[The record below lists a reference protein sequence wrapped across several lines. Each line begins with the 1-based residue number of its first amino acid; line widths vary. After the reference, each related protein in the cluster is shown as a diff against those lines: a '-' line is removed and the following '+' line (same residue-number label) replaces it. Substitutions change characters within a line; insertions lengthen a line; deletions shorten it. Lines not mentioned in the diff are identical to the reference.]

1 MRIDKM
7 LANAGYGSRK
17 DVKRLLKNKVVTVDD
32 QIVEKPNIH
41 VDPDLQTICVNG
53 ERVVYEKYIYLM
65 LNKPQG
71 YLSATFDH
79 HASTVIDLVPDKY
92 RHYPLAPVGRLDKNT
107 EGFMLL
113 TNDGVLNHII
123 TSPKNNI
130 YKTYLAK
137 IAGEVTE
144 KHRELFKKGIELDD
158 KYITRPAHLDI
169 NKSGEISEVL
179 ISICEGKFHQ
189 VKRMFQ
195 AVGMKVIYLKRI
207 SIGDLT
213 LDETLK
219 LGDSRLLN
227 EEEMAYIYSLKQRR
241 GD

>member
-1 MRIDKM
+1 M
-7 LANAGYGSRK
+7 
-17 DVKRLLKNKVVTVDD
+17 
-32 QIVEKPNIH
+32 
-41 VDPDLQTICVNG
+41 
-53 ERVVYEKYIYLM
+53 
-65 LNKPQG
+65 
-71 YLSATFDH
+71 
-79 HASTVIDLVPDKY
+79 
-92 RHYPLAPVGRLDKNT
+92 
-107 EGFMLL
+107 
-113 TNDGVLNHII
+113 LNHII

-169 NKSGEISEVL
+169 KKSGEISEVL